1 VNTRAVNFPLM
12 DSIRAIALIS
22 VVAAHT
28 SFFVALEGTDAL
40 TKVRFDFGVRVF
52 FIISAFL
59 IYRPWV
65 RARLRG
71 YEPPRLKAYAW
82 RRMLRV
88 VPAYWVALTLITIWL
103 GLVGVFTWTGV
114 PIYYGFGQIYDQIKS
129 LGGLPQAWSLC
140 VEVVFYALI
149 PVYAALLARLK
160 TPDPARRLRQELIG
174 PAVLFAIGVAYKFWI
189 VEAGTLEQPE
199 LIVLQLNTLAFL
211 DDFAIGMAAAAIS
224 VWYEGRDRDLPRPL
238 RLVDRFPALPWLVAL
253 AAVWV
258 VSTQLG
264 LTGQLGEPV
273 GRSQYVVRHYLYTI
287 VAVGLVLP
295 AMFGD
300 PTRGWVRKLLANRAL
315 VYLGMVSYAVYLYH
329 FAVLLQLERWSFAD
343 VASGRWAW
351 VWFPA
356 ALAGGVFCATLS
368 YYLVE
373 RPALGLKRLVKTRP
387 EPQPGEA
394 IEEPAPAVPP
404 RPQQVG

>member
-1 VNTRAVNFPLM
+1 MNTRAVNFPLM
-12 DSIRAIALIS
+12 DSIRAIALLTVI
-22 VVAAHT
+22 AAHT
-28 SFFVALEGTDAL
+28 SFFVAIEGTEAL

-65 RARLRG
+65 RARLLG
-71 YEPPRLKAYAW
+71 YDPPRLKAYAW
-82 RRMLRV
+82 RRMLRI
-88 VPAYWVALTLITIWL
+88 VPAYWVALTVITVWIGLEGVL
-103 GLVGVFTWTGV
+103 GWPGI
-114 PIYYGFGQIYDQIKS
+114 PIYYGFGQVYDQIKS

-149 PVYAALLARLK
+149 PMYAWLLSRLR
-160 TPDPARRLRQELIG
+160 TGDPARRLRHELIG
-174 PAVLFAIGVAYKFWI
+174 PAVLFAIGIAYKVWI
-189 VEAGTLEQPE
+189 VYAGTLEQPE

-224 VWYEGRDRDLPRPL
+224 VWYEGRDDLPRPL
-238 RLVDRFPALPWLVAL
+238 QLLDRYPIVPWIVAL
-253 AAVWV
+253 VAVWV

-273 GRSQYVVRHYLYTI
+273 GRTQYIVRHYLYTV

-300 PTRGWVRKLLANRAL
+300 PSHGWVRRLLAHRWL
-315 VYLGMVSYAVYLYH
+315 LYLGMVSYAVYLYH
-329 FAVLLQLERWSFAD
+329 FAVLLQLERWNFAD
-343 VASGRWAW
+343 VASGPWAW
-351 VWFPA
+351 IWFPT
-356 ALAGGVFCATLS
+356 ALAGGVLCATLS

-373 RPALGLKRLVKTRP
+373 RPALRLKRLVPQRR
-387 EPQPGEA
+387 EPKPGEA
-394 IEEPAPAVPP
+394 IEEPAPAAPEPVAKT
-404 RPQQVG
+404 